1 MSGVAVTFTRR
12 NFAALAQYLENERRD
27 AIRTAD
33 SFDGSGDR
41 VHVEI
46 CEQARAKLVML
57 NCILSDVLEE
67 EVEDGVTV

>member
-1 MSGVAVTFTRR
+1 MSGITVTFTRR
-12 NFAALAQYLENERRD
+12 NFATLAQYLENERRD

-57 NCILSDVLEE
+57 NGILSDVLEE

>member
-1 MSGVAVTFTRR
+1 MNEITVTFTRR
-12 NFAALAQYLENERRD
+12 NFANLAQYLENERRD

-46 CEQARAKLVML
+46 CEQARAKLAML
-57 NCILSDVLEE
+57 NGILSDVLEE
-67 EVEDGVTV
+67 EIEDD